1 MQFYAVALTG
11 FVTGRGKAYRA
22 IVQTG
27 KFGLFGGEVA
37 VVICEDLI
45 RR

>member
-1 MQFYAVALTG
+1 MQFYAVASTG

-27 KFGLFGGEVA
+27 KFGLFEDEVA
-37 VVICEDLI
+37 VVIREGLI